1 MQCPTV
7 METAF
12 AAFGAD
18 VKEQDR
24 TKQELIQVHAGYFN
38 SLHLPMTDRTI
49 HSNLFLRLSVRSTK
63 PVTQVPAAGDR
74 DRWPMTTECSGG
86 H

>member
-1 MQCPTV
+1 M

-18 VKEQDR
+18 VKEQDD
-24 TKQELIQVHAGYFN
+24 TKQELIPVHAGYFN

-49 HSNLFLRLSVRSTK
+49 YSNVFLRSSVRSTK
-63 PVTQVPAAGDR
+63 PVTKVPAAGDG
-74 DRWPMTTECSGG
+74 DRWPMTTDCSGG

>member
-1 MQCPTV
+1 M

-18 VKEQDR
+18 VKEQDG
-24 TKQELIQVHAGYFN
+24 TKQELIPVHAGFFN
-38 SLHLPMTDRTI
+38 SFYLPMTDRTI
-49 HSNLFLRLSVRSTK
+49 YSNLFLRLSVRYTK
-63 PVTQVPAAGDR
+63 PVTQVPAPRDG